1 MAMKLLSTVTMT
13 VIFILVLLTTTTATT
28 MTNTRIMKITI
39 IMTNTFGNGR
49 FEFGRMKDKSE
60 FRKYTFR
67 LQFH

>member
-1 MAMKLLSTVTMT
+1 MYMAMKLLSTVTMT

-28 MTNTRIMKITI
+28 NTRIMKITMI
-39 IMTNTFGNGR
+39 NTFGNGR